1 MRAYNT
7 TADAA
12 DAWEVTPDTV
22 RRWVDA
28 GRARATRTATGRLRF
43 SAAEIERLRPQRR
56 IIETNMRAIHDA
68 AIERM
73 RRRVREYEAAKHARQ
88 NLADPLNTAHDIS
101 LPPVASNTK
110 D

>member
-1 MRAYNT
+1 
-7 TADAA
+7 
-12 DAWEVTPDTV
+12 
-22 RRWVDA
+22 
-28 GRARATRTATGRLRF
+28 
-43 SAAEIERLRPQRR
+43 
-56 IIETNMRAIHDA
+56 MRAIHDA

-88 NLADPLNTAHDIS
+88 NLGNSLDTTHAYS